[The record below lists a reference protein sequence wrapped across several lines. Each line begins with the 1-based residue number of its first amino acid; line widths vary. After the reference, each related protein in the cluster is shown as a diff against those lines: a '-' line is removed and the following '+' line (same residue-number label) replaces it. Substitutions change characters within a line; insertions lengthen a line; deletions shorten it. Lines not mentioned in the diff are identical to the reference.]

1 VVSGRSE
8 EGIPPLET
16 ALRLDPRN
24 PAKATWLAYMS
35 WLHFGARRY
44 EEAVD
49 WAKKSVRENRDTEL
63 AYRALAASYAQLGR
77 VDEARA
83 AVAQALRIDPEL
95 TLEKVKGEN
104 ARVNPDFDPDFT
116 ERQIDG
122 LRKAGLPE

>member
-44 EEAVD
+44 E
-49 WAKKSVRENRDTEL
+49 
-63 AYRALAASYAQLGR
+63 SYAQLGR